1 MHLSRKHGKG
11 VLNQNHIKM
20 KLIIHNNYDELSKWA
35 ANHIATR
42 INEFDPTPENPF
54 VLGLPTGSS
63 PLGTYKALIDLYK
76 AGRVSFENVV
86 TFNMDEYVGIAEDHP
101 ESYHSFMFN
110 NFFNHIDIK
119 KENIHILDGN
129 AADLDKECDEYEEK
143 IKSYGGIELF
153 LGGMGADGHLAFNV
167 PGSSLQSRTRLVNL
181 NYDTI
186 VANSRF
192 FNDDLMLVP
201 KQALTVGVQTVLDA
215 NEVLIIVNGY
225 KKARALQNVVENGIN
240 HMWTLSALQAHP
252 NGIIVCD
259 EEATMELKV
268 GTVKYFKEAY

>member
-1 MHLSRKHGKG
+1 
-11 VLNQNHIKM
+11 M
-20 KLIIHNNYDELSKWA
+20 KLIIHNNYDEISQWT

-42 INEFDPTPENPF
+42 INEFQPTPEKPF

-63 PLGTYKALIDLYK
+63 PLGTYKALIDLNK
-76 AGRVSFENVV
+76 SGRVSFENVV

-119 KENIHILDGN
+119 KENIHILNGN
-129 AADLDKECDEYEEK
+129 ASDLDKECAEYEEK
-143 IKSYGGIELF
+143 IKNYGGIELF
-153 LGGMGADGHLAFNV
+153 MGGMGADGHLAFNV

-192 FNDDLMLVP
+192 FNNDLTLVP
-201 KQALTVGVQTVLDA
+201 KQSLTVGVQTVLDA
-215 NEVLIIVNGY
+215 KEVLIIVNGY

>member
-1 MHLSRKHGKG
+1 
-11 VLNQNHIKM
+11 M
-20 KLIIHNNYDELSKWA
+20 KLIIHNNYDEISQWT

-42 INEFDPTPENPF
+42 INEFQPTPEKPF

-63 PLGTYKALIDLYK
+63 PLGTYKALIDLNK
-76 AGRVSFENVV
+76 SGRVSFENVV

-119 KENIHILDGN
+119 KENIHILNGN
-129 AADLDKECDEYEEK
+129 ASDLDKECAEYEEK
-143 IKSYGGIELF
+143 IKNYGGIELF
-153 LGGMGADGHLAFNV
+153 MGGMGADGHLAFNV

-192 FNDDLMLVP
+192 FNNDLTLVP
-201 KQALTVGVQTVLDA
+201 KQSLTVGVQTVLDA
-215 NEVLIIVNGY
+215 KEVLIIVNGY

-240 HMWTLSALQAHP
+240 HIWTLSALQAHP